1 LLTASQKEYG
11 KLVPPLMYNLGVR
24 KLDKDKDIRQPH
36 PAVLRELN
44 SSIIKN
50 VRPIKPFSCSAI
62 ANNDLGL
69 LCGMFVLASA
79 TFSGALMH
87 CSGVGMQM
95 CSSKQL
101 ELLASSGY
109 CNCYRTWAL
118 EGSLMQPQPHLSECR
133 QCIKCGKFRK
143 NWFLLLH
150 FNCIFWYKYG
160 QGQRRNRML
169 QTNLQ

>member
-1 LLTASQKEYG
+1 MTRIYG
-11 KLVPPLMYNLGVR
+11 RFDCGRSRCCSSVKR
-24 KLDKDKDIRQPH
+24 KY
-36 PAVLRELN
+36 AVDPYCILWEGQQRAFED
-44 SSIIKN
+44 
-50 VRPIKPFSCSAI
+50 VDTQR
-62 ANNDLGL
+62 L

-79 TFSGALMH
+79 TFSGALIH